1 MQSDPSLLA
10 DMQNLM
16 ICWWTFWFLTNL
28 LVDTPSNKIII
39 SSCCGERR
47 TVKCPICPCPFFYT
61 SFFFPICSEQHRV
74 LPSPSPSSTSAPQ
87 RHRRWRLRPSS
98 EPHRVLPPPSSLPLR
113 ATPWPSRA
121 TTGMATVAAAAGAA
135 RPPRLPPRVHR
146 TRVDRAYT
154 RQSHPP
160 SLDLFIPHASCQSCG
175 AIDGLHMKL
184 MTRLSLPLLHTYKE
198 RPRTPLCSLRLPR
211 PPELP
216 PAPQRPHLPPRPPL
230 TTGF

>member
-1 MQSDPSLLA
+1 MSNLPLPFLLHLFLLPHLLRAAPRPPFSL
-10 DMQNLM
+10 
-16 ICWWTFWFLTNL
+16 
-28 LVDTPSNKIII
+28 
-39 SSCCGERR
+39 
-47 TVKCPICPCPFFYT
+47 
-61 SFFFPICSEQHRV
+61 SEQH
-74 LPSPSPSSTSAPQ
+74 LGPTAPPSTAAAPL
-87 RHRRWRLRPSS
+87 LRAAP
-98 EPHRVLPPPSSLPLR
+98 RPPSSLPLR

-154 RQSHPP
+154 RQPHPP
-160 SLDLFIPHASCQSCG
+160 SLDLFIPHAPCQSCG
-175 AIDGLHMKL
+175 AIDGLHVKL
-184 MTRLSLPLLHTYKE
+184 ATRLSPPLLRPYKE

-230 TTGF
+230 MTGF